1 MEALYKNTL
10 YMDGEQQSSR
20 TSTGSP
26 LVSLSSKV
34 PASAARDMGLFAH
47 SNAHNAG
54 TTMLYRL
61 HLRRGPQKFLQL
73 KMRRQ
78 QVVTTR
84 SRGGEDQRSGGAYP
98 VGKPCATLT
107 AQQSIRTG
115 VSFTS
120 GQSDYTTDH
129 HSSESESCTQEEAD
143 SPSGITQ
150 T

>member
-10 YMDGEQQSSR
+10 YMDGERQSSR

-34 PASAARDMGLFAH
+34 TASAARDMGLFAH

-73 KMRRQ
+73 KMRQQ

-98 VGKPCATLT
+98 VGKPCAPLT

-120 GQSDYTTDH
+120 GQTDYTTDH

>member
-10 YMDGEQQSSR
+10 CMDGEQQSSR

-34 PASAARDMGLFAH
+34 TASAARDMGLFAH

-98 VGKPCATLT
+98 VGKPCAPLT

-115 VSFTS
+115 VALTS
-120 GQSDYTTDH
+120 GQTDYTTDH

-150 T
+150 S

>member
-10 YMDGEQQSSR
+10 YMDGEQQFSR
-20 TSTGSP
+20 TLTGSP
-26 LVSLSSKV
+26 LASLSSKV
-34 PASAARDMGLFAH
+34 PASAARSMGPFAH

-61 HLRRGPQKFLQL
+61 HLRRGPQKFFQL

-98 VGKPCATLT
+98 VGKPCAPLT

-115 VSFTS
+115 VALTV
-120 GQSDYTTDH
+120 GKLTTPLTTTLLKVNLAH
-129 HSSESESCTQEEAD
+129 KRKLTLHRV
-143 SPSGITQ
+143 
-150 T
+150 